1 MKDNGAHASAINL
14 GTPNKKEFMI
24 KKWTMMKDH
33 NDRVYKIDMEEVCII
48 QIVNDTDHLYIFKNG
63 KQINFKI
70 DKEEPFKY
78 IA

>member
-1 MKDNGAHASAINL
+1 
-14 GTPNKKEFMI
+14 
-24 KKWTMMKDH
+24 MKDH
-33 NDRVYKIDMEEVCII
+33 NDRIYKIDMEEVCII
-48 QIVNDTDHLYIFKNG
+48 QIVNDIDHLYIFKNG